1 MKDVDPTKAKLTDR
15 DFWEHGGNKYQV
27 DGHDVVLDY
36 KPIEK
41 ETALWLS
48 QTFGRHVEMVP
59 RFNKPENVSTPDYL
73 IGGIPF
79 DRKGIEGSGK
89 YVIDGNLKKA
99 KTQAENVVL
108 DFTLSN
114 LTDEAI
120 MEQMNDIYR
129 SGRRGVDIAILKRGE
144 TLIDVIKKKD

>member
-1 MKDVDPTKAKLTDR
+1 
-15 DFWEHGGNKYQV
+15 
-27 DGHDVVLDY
+27 
-36 KPIEK
+36 
-41 ETALWLS
+41 
-48 QTFGRHVEMVP
+48 MVP

-73 IGGIPF
+73 IDGTPF